1 MSDALKIVVERAVR
15 PLAASRTVK
24 RRIREDLYA
33 LICDIHR
40 EESARGND
48 ASALERTLARFGP
61 PEELTRELQQSL
73 SWLDRGEY
81 WLNHWVER
89 RPEESPLGLALRV
102 TLVMSAWIAL
112 LMLAA
117 MAVQFFTGSRRALWP
132 AGLFAVTT
140 WLGVGA
146 FVISWLAAHAWSILR
161 HVDRGA
167 WRSPSAWLHGIAGG
181 SAVALAGLV
190 VLAVVSRGQL
200 PGPEALRIW
209 GAIGGATTVFMVGV
223 LQAAQWEY
231 RSVAEWE
238 ELDLAGDAG

>member
-1 MSDALKIVVERAVR
+1 MSDVLKIVVERAVR
-15 PLAASRTVK
+15 PLAAPQTVK
-24 RRIREDLYA
+24 RRMREDLYA

-73 SWLDRGEY
+73 SWHERSEY

-89 RPEESPLGLALRV
+89 RPNESPLALALRV

-112 LMLAA
+112 LILVA
-117 MAVQFFTGSRRALWP
+117 MAAQFFTGARRAGWP
-132 AGLFAVTT
+132 VGLFAVTT
-140 WLGVGA
+140 WLGVGTFA
-146 FVISWLAAHAWSILR
+146 ISWLSAHAWSILR
-161 HVDRGA
+161 RAERGA
-167 WRSPSAWLHGIAGG
+167 WRNPSIWLHGIAGG
-181 SAVALAGLV
+181 SAVALTGLV
-190 VLAVVSRGQL
+190 VVAVVSGGQL
-200 PGPEALRIW
+200 PGSAALRIW
-209 GAIGGATTVFMVGV
+209 GMIGGATTVLMIGV

-238 ELDLAGDAG
+238 DLDLTADAG